1 VEKERYK
8 MTKREFMNAIAAG
21 TITEE
26 AMAYAAAEI
35 EKMNAANE
43 ARKNKPSK
51 KALENA
57 PLVDKIVNEI
67 LGEEPITATV
77 IAEALDVKV
86 QKASAL
92 ARIAVKEGRAVAVD
106 VKIKGKGTQ
115 KGYTKA

>member
-1 VEKERYK
+1 

>member
-1 VEKERYK
+1 MEKERYK

-57 PLVDKIVNEI
+57 PLVDKIVDEI

-77 IAEALDVKV
+77 IAEALDVR
-86 QKASAL
+86 SRRL
-92 ARIAVKEGRAVAVD
+92 PHWLELPLRKEEPLL
-106 VKIKGKGTQ
+106 
-115 KGYTKA
+115 